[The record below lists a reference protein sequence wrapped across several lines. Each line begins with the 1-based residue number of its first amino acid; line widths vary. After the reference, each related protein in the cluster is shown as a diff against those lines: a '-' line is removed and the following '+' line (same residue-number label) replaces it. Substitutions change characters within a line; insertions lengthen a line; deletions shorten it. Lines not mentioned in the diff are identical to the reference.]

1 MAVMGCLTAGVFSPA
16 KEPKKCGTKRK
27 RMCVVAAIAAKSSRP
42 SSSSLVKGGG
52 QLCVRSCLSRV
63 PVGRGFRSL
72 QITDP
77 FRNKRF
83 PVKFSIADGL
93 LHDHTIGG

>member
-1 MAVMGCLTAGVFSPA
+1 MLDGRCAFPPA
-16 KEPKKCGTKRK
+16 KEPQKCGTKRK

-42 SSSSLVKGGG
+42 SSSFVRGGG
-52 QLCVRSCLSRV
+52 RLCVRSCLSRV
-63 PVGRGFRSL
+63 SVGRGFRSL

-77 FRNKRF
+77 FHNKRF
-83 PVKFSIADGL
+83 PVKFGIADGL

>member
-1 MAVMGCLTAGVFSPA
+1 MLDGRCVFP
-16 KEPKKCGTKRK
+16 RK
-27 RMCVVAAIAAKSSRP
+27 GAAKMRRQKKAHVRCGSNCCEKQSP
-42 SSSSLVKGGG
+42 ELLLVKGGG
-52 QLCVRSCLSRV
+52 RLCVRSYLSKA

-83 PVKFSIADGL
+83 PVKFGVADGL

>member
-1 MAVMGCLTAGVFSPA
+1 MRS
-16 KEPKKCGTKRK
+16 PKKKVHVRCGSNCCKK
-27 RMCVVAAIAAKSSRP
+27 QSP
-42 SSSSLVKGGG
+42 ELLLVKSGGRR
-52 QLCVRSCLSRV
+52 CVKSRLLRV
-63 PVGRGFRSL
+63 SVGRGFRGL

-83 PVKFSIADGL
+83 PVKFGIADGL